1 MILYRLG
8 PSEWID
14 VWDGMG
20 SAKSGARWNSIKVP
34 AIYCGSSQALSV
46 LEVRVHSGE
55 IPNDYAMATFELPDP
70 VSIYTPSL
78 GALPT
83 DWRKVPPNTTTQK
96 FGDAFIAA
104 GTHLLM
110 RVPSVVVPEEWN
122 YVMNPAHPDMA
133 GRKLLRIQGFT
144 FDERLYDVKKK

>member
-8 PSEWID
+8 PMKWID
-14 VWDGMG
+14 VWDGAG
-20 SAKSGARWNSIKVP
+20 SAKSGARWNSMKVP
-34 AIYCGSSQALSV
+34 VIYCASNLALAV

-55 IPNDYAMATFELPDP
+55 IPDGYAMATFELPDA
-70 VSIYTPSL
+70 VSIFTPAL
-78 GALPT
+78 GALPA
-83 DWRKVPPNTTTQK
+83 DWNKVPPSMTTQQ
-96 FGDAFIAA
+96 FGDAFVAA

-133 GRKLLRIQGFT
+133 KRKLISIHGFT
-144 FDERLYDVKKK
+144 FDERLYEVKKK